1 MRGVH
6 LVRRRMGDGRH
17 VCYMPVLAWLCG
29 YGTLILHP
37 FFSFVGPGWADIQNS
52 SPPPHSTARFPVQLL
67 AIGPR
72 SLARTSLAHRSP
84 EAELELQVYP

>member
-1 MRGVH
+1 
-6 LVRRRMGDGRH
+6 
-17 VCYMPVLAWLCG
+17 MPVLAWLCG

-37 FFSFVGPGWADIQNS
+37 FFSSVGPGWADIQN

-67 AIGPR
+67 AIGHR